1 MEPKS
6 LLPYLPW
13 VLLALGA
20 VCLIV
25 WLVRALRR
33 LRSRASA
40 LPFRLLAQLLRE
52 DGSLAEDPGPRSLN
66 GCDSILL
73 PKIRKDFPDFD
84 ENAVKEAARAH
95 LAQALAGAEDLRIH
109 NVVLSKYLSTP
120 ARKTIFLQAA
130 LELRQG
136 GRLLQKRY
144 ELQYLYAV
152 QSSGSGGIA
161 LTCPSCGAP
170 IAFGQTTC
178 QYCGCRVIGAA
189 GNWSFGPL
197 REA

>member
-1 MEPKS
+1 MDSKS

-13 VLLALGA
+13 VLLALGIL
-20 VCLIV
+20 CLIL
-25 WLVRALRR
+25 WLTRALRR
-33 LRSRASA
+33 LRSRAGA
-40 LPFRLLAQLLRE
+40 IPFRLLSQLLRE
-52 DGSLAEDPGPRSLN
+52 GGELAQEPGPRSLN

-84 ENAVKEAARAH
+84 ENAIKEAARTH
-95 LAQALAGAEDLRIH
+95 LAQALAGAEGLRIH
-109 NVVLSKYLSTP
+109 NVVFSRYLSTP

-136 GRLLQKRY
+136 GKLLQKRY

-152 QSSGSGGIA
+152 QAAGSGVA

-170 IAFGQTTC
+170 IGFGQTTC

-197 REA
+197 REP